1 MAPRKILIADPD
13 LGPVRPLT
21 KALRQRGYHVQYAP
35 DGTKAL
41 EVAVLRHPDVILFDE
56 QCTLIEARSFM
67 QILGTNPRT
76 DDIPVVITTSSRDV
90 ERLRGFREGFLH
102 KPYNL
107 DEVLSRIDHLCRRG
121 ETARELRGD
130 AREIEGG
137 LTQLPLA
144 DLLQILS
151 MNRRTGKLVL
161 THGPDRGE
169 IHLAGGRPVNAR
181 LGDIEGE
188 KALFRLIGW
197 KEGSFAFMPGTAPKR
212 SRIDRVMEDALLEGM
227 RQSDERE
234 RLLGTLPPLTQLL
247 SLAPDATEPVEPH
260 PVTAE
265 VLRVLNQ
272 PRRLSEILDF
282 ADVPDLD
289 ALGAVSALLKSG
301 VVHRHEG
308 AAALEGPLLGTAEV
322 HALRGKLMRG
332 RAARNALVAKVI
344 ICGAGAKS
352 GRWLLRAVPG
362 LVGSVTDPAC
372 LRSSFG
378 TLGRLEVS
386 EVLRVDFVYVPTTQA
401 ARPLW
406 RPFITGALG
415 AIVVDSSETTLNLAR
430 FCAFEMRLP
439 IVFATHSASNG
450 SNEAAVLPPS
460 LRAAPLGA
468 AVVST
473 DNSAAVRTLL
483 LAAMTAPNSGDL
495 SDAMVRQRPGLG

>member
-1 MAPRKILIADPD
+1 MAQSRKILIADPD

-35 DGTKAL
+35 DGTRAL
-41 EVAVLRHPDVILFDE
+41 EIAVLRHPDVILFDE

-67 QILGTNPRT
+67 QILNTNPRT

-137 LTQLPLA
+137 LAQLPLA
-144 DLLQILS
+144 DLLQILA

-169 IHLAGGRPVNAR
+169 IHLANGRPANAR

-188 KALFRLIGW
+188 KALFRLISW
-197 KEGSFAFMPGTAPKR
+197 KEGGFAFMPGPAPKR

-234 RLLGTLPPLTQLL
+234 RLLAALPPLGQLL
-247 SLAPDATEPVEPH
+247 SLAPEATEPVEPH

-265 VLRVLNQ
+265 VLRVLAQ

-282 ADVPDLD
+282 ADVPDLE
-289 ALGAVSALLKSG
+289 AMGAVAALLKSG

-308 AAALEGPLLGTAEV
+308 AAAIEGPLLGPAEV

-344 ICGAGAKS
+344 VCGAGAKS
-352 GRWLLRAVPG
+352 GRWLLRTVPG
-362 LVGSVTDPAC
+362 LVSSVTDPAC

-415 AIVVDSSETTLNLAR
+415 AVVIDGSDSVLNLAR

-439 IVFATHSASNG
+439 IVFATKGASNG
-450 SNEAAVLPPS
+450 SNVHEALPPS

-473 DNSAAVRTLL
+473 DISAAVRTLL
-483 LAAMTAPNSGDL
+483 LAAMTAPNSGEL
-495 SDAMVRQRPGLG
+495 TRA